1 MAVTAPIFTKL
12 ILTQQLFVSK
22 SWWSK
27 MAAVHDLDFWPLP
40 LNHTDGNEPLWLTLN
55 HMVFFDDVKPQVKVI
70 PRSWIHGEMK
80 LKFIVPFHEDP
91 QIVQ

>member
-1 MAVTAPIFTKL
+1 
-12 ILTQQLFVSK
+12 
-22 SWWSK
+22 

-70 PRSWIHGEMK
+70 PRS
-80 LKFIVPFHEDP
+80 
-91 QIVQ
+91 